1 MTENYQQKYSNAINQ
16 IIKSIKSD
24 DEKLRDFTFKFYSS
38 MSLADLQE
46 VPFDLAGEIAN
57 LVYQNFK
64 HFAGGADILTS
75 NPTFLQEHYGRERLA
90 ITIIN
95 NDKPFLVDSLS
106 IALKEMGFKIYRII
120 HPQLFTK
127 RSEAGDLLELLDSN
141 DSTKAE
147 SLIYFETS
155 ILPSDM
161 TEADLRDRLE
171 NILRYV
177 GASVSDWR
185 VMLAKLRELNTH
197 IELNSK
203 LPNHELQEAGDFINW
218 LLANH
223 FIFLSYAEYDFYDEK
238 GAETLRLNPKSPL
251 GIMKVAGEELAQEAD
266 KLPPELRYFAEQAT
280 PIQVAKFNVRSK
292 VHRDVYMDSIS
303 VKRYDDSGRTIGE
316 SRFLGLFTS
325 PVYYQQ
331 TATIPYIRTKVAKVL
346 NAAGFDASGHSGKA
360 LRAALEFFPRDEMFQ
375 ISEGELMNIALGIV
389 SLEERPDIRIFL
401 RHDTFERFVSCFV
414 YMPRDKF
421 NTYVRQE
428 IAEVLQKI
436 IGGKLDVFFA
446 QVTDSPLARI
456 IYVIRTGGQQ
466 IPVIDM
472 ELLNEKLRF
481 IINYWVDSLREALQD
496 ERGAN
501 DGERV
506 FQLFARA
513 FPRNY
518 VNSVPIKQALLD
530 IIDIEAMIADG
541 NPRFRLFQTEDGWQL
556 KMFSTDVAAT
566 LSDIIPIIEN
576 IGFKV
581 RDVVPNH
588 LQLSDNTQVLIREF
602 SLVIEHDELLQNPK
616 IIHVIEDMLGKV
628 WLGDAENDR
637 LNALSALAGLELR
650 QIMLLRAY
658 AHYGRQAEIGYALHY
673 IAETLCKHP
682 KAAHLLTSLF
692 TVRFA
697 PETPNKRDERV
708 KLAHEAVLDEL
719 SAVKNIAEDKII
731 RFIADAMLATLR
743 TNYFQVDEDGA
754 HKPYI
759 SFKFDSSKIS
769 TLPKPVPFREIF
781 VYSRTTEG
789 IHLRG
794 GKVARG
800 GLRWSD
806 RHQDFRTEVL
816 SLMKAQVVK
825 NTVIVPTG
833 SKGGFISKAKIDESD
848 RGAKLQAGI
857 ASYQQFLSGLLDL
870 TDNRIGAEII
880 PPERVVRY
888 DDDDPY
894 LVVAADKGTATFSD
908 IANGVARKFGF
919 WLDDAFAS
927 GGSVGY
933 DHKKMGITAK
943 GAWVSVMRH
952 FSEMGR
958 DIHKNPFTVAG
969 IGDISGDVFGNG
981 MLLSDKIL
989 LKAAFNHLHIF
1000 IDPTPDA
1007 QTSFAERKRLFEL
1020 AKGSWDEYDA
1030 TVISAGGGV
1039 YSRADKSIKLTSQAQ
1054 KMLGVNAAQ
1063 ITPNDLIKAI
1073 LRMEVDLLWNGGIGT
1088 YVKAST
1094 EGHEAAGDPSNNPLR
1109 VNANELKASIVAE
1122 GGNLGFT
1129 QNARI
1134 EFARNGGRINTDAI
1148 DNSAG
1153 VDCSDHEVN
1162 IKIAVSS
1169 LLSSGKIDIQSR
1181 DKLLAEMTND
1191 VAKLV
1196 LRDNHLQNMALSVAE
1211 SRAPDRIELHT
1222 RFIRDLERRGML
1234 DRAVEYLPSDK
1245 ALNDLK
1251 AEKRGLTRPEL
1262 SILLAYSKIDLY
1274 NNLNKSK
1281 LVIEPIY
1288 HADLLGYFPKIL
1300 QEKYAE
1306 TLLSHPLKSELVATI
1321 LTNEIVNRAGISY
1334 VFGIY
1339 NDTGH
1344 DVCNI
1349 VRAYTVVREV
1359 FGLQKIWQHIEALQ
1373 GTRGEAM
1380 IIELFTHVT
1389 RFLKR
1394 MSIWFLNNFAQP
1406 LAMEEIIARYQTR
1419 IADYKQQMGEFVSG
1433 AAHEW
1438 RMNAKA
1444 EWLQKGIPE
1453 NLAEE
1458 IVTLEGMISAC
1469 DIAMLDDALPHDLNQ
1484 IGKAYYD
1491 IGGRLQLSWLR
1502 IFLRE
1507 FTSDHHWDK
1516 LAVASAINELY
1527 EQQRR
1532 ITKIVLK
1539 NADLSEEPQ
1548 TLVANWVEENHGSV
1562 ERFNRLLYDIKAS
1575 ERHDMSIIMVVLRQ
1589 LGAIKG

>member
-1 MTENYQQKYSNAINQ
+1 MTENYQQKYNNLINQ
-16 IIKSIKSD
+16 IIKTVKGD
-24 DEKLRDFTFKFYSS
+24 DDKLRDFAFKFYSS

-46 VPFDLAGEIAN
+46 VPFDLAGEIAG
-57 LVYQNFK
+57 LAYQNFK
-64 HFAGGADILTS
+64 HFAGGVDILVD
-75 NPTFLQEHYGRERLA
+75 NPTFLQEYYGRERLA

-127 RSEAGDLLELLDSN
+127 RFENGDLIDLLKPNES
-141 DSTKAE
+141 SKAE

-161 TEADLRDRLE
+161 TADDLRNRLE

-177 GASVSDWR
+177 GAAVSDWR
-185 VMLAKLRELNTH
+185 VMLAKLREINTH

-203 LPNHELQEAGDFINW
+203 LSNGELQEASDFISW

-223 FIFLSYAEYDFYDEK
+223 FIFLSYGEYDFYDAK
-238 GAETLRLNPKSPL
+238 GVETLRLNPKSSL
-251 GIMKVAGEELAQEAD
+251 GIIKVAGAELAQEAD
-266 KLPPELRYFAEQAT
+266 ALPPELRYFASQES

-303 VKRYDDSGRTIGE
+303 IKRYDENGKTIGE

-331 TATIPYIRTKVAKVL
+331 TATIPYIRSKVVKVL

-401 RHDTFERFVSCFV
+401 RHDMFERFVSCFV

-428 IAEVLQKI
+428 IAEVLQKT

-456 IYVIRTGGQQ
+456 IYVIRTGGQS

-472 ELLNEKLRF
+472 ESLNEKLRF
-481 IINYWVDSLREALQD
+481 IINYWVDSLQEALQD

-506 FQLFARA
+506 FQMFARA

-518 VNSVPIKQALLD
+518 VNSVPVKQALLD
-530 IIDIEAMIADG
+530 IADIELVISDG
-541 NPRFRLFQTEDGWQL
+541 KPRFRLFQTEDGWHM
-556 KMFSTDVAAT
+556 KMASTDANAT
-566 LSDIIPIIEN
+566 LSEIIPIIEN

-581 RDVVPNH
+581 RDVIPHH
-588 LQLSDNTQVLIREF
+588 LKLSNNIEVLIRDF
-602 SLVIEHDELLQNPK
+602 SLVIEHDELLSNPK
-616 IIHVIEDMLGKV
+616 IIHIIEDMLKQV
-628 WLGDAENDR
+628 WLGDAENDKI
-637 LNALSALAGLELR
+637 NALSALAGLELR

-658 AHYGRQAEIGYALHY
+658 AHYGRQAEIGYSLSY

-719 SAVKNIAEDKII
+719 SVVKNIAEDKII
-731 RFIADAMLATLR
+731 RFIADAILATLR
-743 TNYFQVDEDGA
+743 TNYFQVDEMGA
-754 HKPYI
+754 PKPYI
-759 SFKFDSSKIS
+759 SFKFDSSKVPS
-769 TLPKPVPFREIF
+769 LPKPVPFREIF

-816 SLMKAQVVK
+816 GLMKAQVVK

-833 SKGGFISKAKIDESD
+833 SKGGFISKAKVDELD
-848 RGAKLQAGI
+848 RSAKLQAGI

-870 TDNRIGAEII
+870 TDNRIGLEII

-952 FSEMGR
+952 FSEMER
-958 DIHKNPFTVAG
+958 DISKNTFTVAG
-969 IGDISGDVFGNG
+969 IGDMSGDVFGNG

-989 LKAAFNHLHIF
+989 LQAAFNHLHIF

-1007 QTSFAERKRLFEL
+1007 ATSFNERKRLFDL

-1030 TVISAGGGV
+1030 KLVSEGGGV
-1039 YSRADKSIKLTSQAQ
+1039 YSRSDKVIKLSPQAQ
-1054 KMLGVNAAQ
+1054 KMLDLNNPQ

-1073 LRMEVDLLWNGGIGT
+1073 LRMKVDLLWNGGIGT

-1094 EGHEAAGDPSNNPLR
+1094 EGHEAAGDPSNNALR
-1109 VNANELKASIVAE
+1109 INANELKASIVAE

-1134 EFARNGGRINTDAI
+1134 EFARGGGRINTDAI

-1162 IKIAVSS
+1162 IKIAVSG
-1169 LLSSGKIDIQSR
+1169 LLERSKIDSNSR
-1181 DKLLAEMTND
+1181 DKLLSSMTDD

-1196 LRDNHLQNMALSVAE
+1196 LRDNHMQNMALSVAE
-1211 SRAPDRIELHT
+1211 SRAADRIELHS
-1222 RFIRDLERRGML
+1222 RLIRDLERRGML
-1234 DRAVEYLPSDK
+1234 DRAVENLPSDK
-1245 ALNDLK
+1245 SLNDLK
-1251 AEKRGLTRPEL
+1251 AEKKGLTRPEL
-1262 SILLAYSKIDLY
+1262 AILLAYSKIDLY
-1274 NNLNKSK
+1274 NHLNKSK
-1281 LVIEPIY
+1281 LVGEEIY
-1288 HADLLGYFPKIL
+1288 HNDLLHYFPAIL
-1300 QEKYAE
+1300 QEKYSE
-1306 TLLSHPLKSELVATI
+1306 TLLAHPLKSELVATI

-1334 VFGIY
+1334 IFGIY

-1344 DVCNI
+1344 DICNI

-1359 FGLQKIWQHIEALQ
+1359 FGLQKIWTQIEALQ
-1373 GTRGEAM
+1373 GGSGEAM
-1380 IIELFTHVT
+1380 IIELFSHVT

-1406 LAMEEIIARYQTR
+1406 LAIEQITQQYKTR
-1419 IADYKQQMGEFVSG
+1419 IADYKSQMSEFVSG

-1438 RMNAKA
+1438 RLNAKA
-1444 EWLQKGIPE
+1444 DWLNKGIPA
-1453 NLAEE
+1453 NLADE
-1458 IVTLEGMISAC
+1458 IVMLEGMISAC
-1469 DIAMLDDALPHDLNQ
+1469 DIAMLDDEMSHNLNQ
-1484 IGKAYYD
+1484 IGKVYYEL
-1491 IGGRLQLSWLR
+1491 GSKLQLSWLR

-1507 FTSDHHWDK
+1507 FSSDHHWDK

-1532 ITKIVLK
+1532 ITKIVMYD
-1539 NADLSEEPQ
+1539 ADLNEEPKL
-1548 TLVANWVEENHGSV
+1548 LVEGWVEKNRGSI

-1575 ERHDMSIIMVVLRQ
+1575 ERHDMSVIMVVLRQ
-1589 LGAIKG
+1589 LGAIKS